1 MKSIMQNRW
10 LTHKN
15 HRLSRLV
22 VWLLLISAVLT
33 LLYTQHRIEP
43 PLPVDNRLLKISA
56 DAKPLH
62 NWDGSWACVYDR
74 TTQLLWEVKTDSEN
88 IHDGYWSY
96 SWFDGEHGQA
106 NLGDCYFEANR
117 CDSQDLINRTNYHLP
132 LSAATTANHSDINTK
147 PLKKNGTLCGQSDWR
162 LPSADEL
169 ASLVDTTV
177 PTGAATINRYYFP
190 HSKRGDYWT
199 ANKQQPLIGV
209 FSHQGMGAT
218 AINFASGERV
228 NLPYRNAAF
237 VRLVSD
243 SFALP
248 NHE

>member
-1 MKSIMQNRW
+1 MKPIMQNRW

-15 HRLSRLV
+15 HRCSRLV
-22 VWLLLISAVLT
+22 VWLLLISAALT
-33 LLYTQHRIEP
+33 LVYTQHRIEP
-43 PLPVDNRLLKISA
+43 PLPISSHLLKIGA
-56 DAKPLH
+56 DGQPMH
-62 NWDGSWACVYDR
+62 NWDGPWACVYDR

-96 SWFDGEHGQA
+96 SWFDGKHGQA

-117 CDSQDLINRTNYHLP
+117 CDSQDLINHTNSP
-132 LSAATTANHSDINTK
+132 QPSSTTTASRHSETNIK
-147 PLKKNGTLCGQSDWR
+147 PLTKNTTVCGQNDWR

-177 PTGAATINRYYFP
+177 PTGAATINRYFFP

-199 ANKQQPLIGV
+199 ADKQQPLMGV

-218 AINFASGERV
+218 AINFASGKRV

-243 SFALP
+243 SFTLP
-248 NHE
+248 NN